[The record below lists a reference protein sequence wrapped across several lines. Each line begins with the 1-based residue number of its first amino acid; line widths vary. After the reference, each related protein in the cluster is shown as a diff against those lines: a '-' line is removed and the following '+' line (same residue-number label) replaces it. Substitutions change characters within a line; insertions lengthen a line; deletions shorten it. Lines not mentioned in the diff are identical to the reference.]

1 MDCPKCSSDHKVKDG
16 IVAGKQRYLCKDCNY
31 HFTVQNRGKS
41 LELKRMALHLY
52 LEGLSYRS
60 IERILSVSNVTVMNW
75 IKSLG
80 PEIEKLRKE
89 PSEIQEFTK
98 HELKEKIKSGELNSD
113 HGFLIVTLDKK
124 HNFSCY
130 LNQN

>member
-1 MDCPKCSSDHKVKDG
+1 MDCPKCSSEHKVKDG

-41 LELKRMALHLY
+41 LELKRMVLHLY

-89 PSEIQEFTK
+89 PAEIQEFTK
-98 HELKEKIKSGELNSD
+98 DELEEKLKSGELRSD
-113 HGFLIVTLDKK
+113 HGFLLITLDEKLS
-124 HNFSCY
+124 FSGY